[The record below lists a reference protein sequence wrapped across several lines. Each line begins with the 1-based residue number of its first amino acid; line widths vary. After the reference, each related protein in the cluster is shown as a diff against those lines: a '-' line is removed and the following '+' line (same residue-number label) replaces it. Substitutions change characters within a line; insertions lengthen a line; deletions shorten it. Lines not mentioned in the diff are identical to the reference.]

1 MGLRPTNRDEKTVGQ
16 ALGGALCAQR
26 PLRPPGRTFNS
37 LRWVFDCARVL
48 QDPPFGER
56 SAPTA
61 QVLVCDVGVFAPTA
75 LEARRSRIT
84 GAGGPLGCFAKGKF
98 CIIRG
103 RPVNKGL
110 GMLQISSAKWTA

>member
-1 MGLRPTNRDEKTVGQ
+1 VSGQTSRSVRMGLRPTNRDEKTVGQ
-16 ALGGALCAQR
+16 ALGGALCAQQ
-26 PLRPPGRTFNS
+26 PLRPPGQAFNS

-84 GAGGPLGCFAKGKF
+84 GAGGPLGVFRKGPL
-98 CIIRG
+98 RNN
-103 RPVNKGL
+103 RPYPAEIG
-110 GMLQISSAKWTA
+110 SH